1 MSATSQRPRSKPPRT
16 AANTTTVV
24 IGGDAERVACDY
36 LASHGYRIVETNY
49 RCKLGELDVIAE
61 DQDGVLCFVEV
72 RSRTRGPRDFGR
84 PVETIGQV
92 KRRRIIRAAE
102 QYIFARAVDP
112 ERAMRFDVVGVVFE
126 PNHVTLELIRDAFQ
140 TN

>member
-1 MSATSQRPRSKPPRT
+1 MSAPTQKPRSKAPRT
-16 AANTTTVV
+16 AANPSTVV

-72 RSRTRGPRDFGR
+72 RSRTRGTRDYGS

-102 QYIFARAVDP
+102 QYIFTRQVDP
-112 ERAMRFDVVGVVFE
+112 ERAMRFDVVGVIFE